1 MATPIISIVGT
12 SDSGKTTLIEKLVS
26 RLVELG
32 FRVGTVKHDV
42 HGFEMDHEGKDSWR
56 HKRAGASTTVISS
69 QWKIGMVK
77 DVSRELTLD
86 EITERFFYDVDIVL
100 AEGYKR
106 EGKPK
111 IEVHRKALKRGLL
124 SANSE
129 GLIAVMSDEPLEV
142 GVPCFD
148 INDIASLTQLVLS
161 YTQLDRNR

>member
-1 MATPIISIVGT
+1 MATPIISVVGT

-42 HGFEMDHEGKDSWR
+42 HGFEMDREGKDSWR

-69 QWKIGMVK
+69 PWKVGMVK
-77 DVSRELTLD
+77 DVPHELTLD

-106 EGKPK
+106 EAKPK
-111 IEVHRKALKRGLL
+111 IEVHRKVLERELL
-124 SANSE
+124 STRAD
-129 GLIAVMSDEPLEV
+129 GLIAVMSDEPLELE
-142 GVPCFD
+142 VPCFD
-148 INDIASLTQLVLS
+148 INDITSLTQFLLS
-161 YTQLDRNR
+161 YTGLNHRL